1 MNINLGAHFLFL
13 LFLCCIKIE
22 RLLFLKFLKILA
34 FFDSYFWP
42 FDKAEEKSKVI
53 FVISAI
59 ILSIWNVF
67 IKFHWHDE
75 KLTRSITSWKTIF
88 LLLYFTFAFLCIG
101 KCQAVIFWSL
111 ENKLEIRSFKPV
123 LLGGKSDNG
132 LILKWTGFCKLVK
145 EKKTF

>member
-1 MNINLGAHFLFL
+1 MVHVANEVHMLKPIHFKSFL
-13 LFLCCIKIE
+13 
-22 RLLFLKFLKILA
+22 
-34 FFDSYFWP
+34 P
-42 FDKAEEKSKVI
+42 P
-53 FVISAI
+53 
-59 ILSIWNVF
+59 
-67 IKFHWHDE
+67 
-75 KLTRSITSWKTIF
+75 RSITSWKTIF

-145 EKKTF
+145 EKNLLIVTFVLLLGDYVFKTHIRSNLKKKTHFT